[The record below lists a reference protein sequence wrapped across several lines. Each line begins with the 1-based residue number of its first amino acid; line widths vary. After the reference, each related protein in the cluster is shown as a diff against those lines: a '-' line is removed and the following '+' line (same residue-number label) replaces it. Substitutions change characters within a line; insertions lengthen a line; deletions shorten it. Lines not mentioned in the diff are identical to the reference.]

1 MDLNCRSCG
10 PHLGSKAELQIVV
23 VCSCV
28 TASLFFVVVVVVVAL
43 VEEDSRRNPVM
54 PSHDMSWYYGEDS
67 PEINR

>member
-1 MDLNCRSCG
+1 MDLNCRSCS

-23 VCSCV
+23 VCSRV
-28 TASLFFVVVVVVVAL
+28 TASLFFVVVVAF

-54 PSHDMSWYYGEDS
+54 PSRAMSWYYGEDS